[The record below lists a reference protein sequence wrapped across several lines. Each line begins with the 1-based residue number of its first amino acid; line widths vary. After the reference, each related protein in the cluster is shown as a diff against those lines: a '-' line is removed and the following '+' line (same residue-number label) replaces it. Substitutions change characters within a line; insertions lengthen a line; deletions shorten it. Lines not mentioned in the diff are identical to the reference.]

1 MNSATPDSLV
11 IVENNHRDMVAGLL
25 KPAADVFNSLNP
37 TKIDMLH
44 SAVGVCTEAGELL
57 DAAKKFVFYGKPLD
71 RANVIEEL
79 GDLEFYM
86 QAMRKIVGCTRKET
100 LEANMEKLAIRYKN
114 HQYSDQQAVDRA
126 DKA

>member
-1 MNSATPDSLV
+1 MNSVTPNSEID
-11 IVENNHRDMVAGLL
+11 IAHRDMVSDLL
-25 KPAADVFNSLNP
+25 KPAGDILSSLNP
-37 TKIDMLH
+37 TKIDVLH

-71 RANVIEEL
+71 LANVIEEL

-86 QAMRKIVGCTRKET
+86 QAVRRTVGCTREET
-100 LEANMEKLAIRYKN
+100 LVANMKKLAIRYKN
-114 HQYSDQQAVDRA
+114 HLYSDQQAIDRA